1 MIRDFEV
8 GWEQLAIAAVIS
20 IVMIASYLW
29 GYRDGVKYCV
39 RQMQPLGDMAR
50 EMADSLRQRKP

>member
-1 MIRDFEV
+1 MNWWENLAVAALVSVAMI
-8 GWEQLAIAAVIS
+8 G
-20 IVMIASYLW
+20 SYLW

-50 EMADSLRQRKP
+50 EMAEMLKKRRHD

>member
-1 MIRDFEV
+1 VILGF
-8 GWEQLAIAAVIS
+8 EQLVIAAVVS

-50 EMADSLRQRKP
+50 EMADSLRKRRND